1 MKQKAVVE
9 AVEVIKALRTELHG
23 SVESSV
29 IDRLDRIIRDLERL
43 HSEES
48 EQSNTQMIL
57 DAVGTAIEIAGLVA
71 TVYQLMSN
79 G

>member
-1 MKQKAVVE
+1 MKDRAVAE
-9 AVEVIKALRTELHG
+9 AAEVIKSLRAELHG

-29 IDRLDRIIRDLERL
+29 IDRLDQIIRDLERL

-48 EQSNTQMIL
+48 EHNNAQMIL
-57 DAVGTAIEIAGLVA
+57 EAVGTAIEIAGLIA
-71 TVYQLMSN
+71 TVYQLVSN